1 MRLLF
6 CSFDSPGHLFPL
18 VGLALEMRGRGHEV
32 AFACG
37 LPARD
42 TLHAVEIERIPR
54 GAEDGD
60 SFGLKTWFDPVRTAI
75 DVKHVEH
82 AVRRFRPD
90 LLVTQ
95 QLCQAPVLVR
105 ERQRIPVAV
114 MGLFSY
120 LWPVGKPVSPAHFAA
135 CEPTRRWRL
144 QDMTRILN
152 QAWELFRM
160 PALEADAT
168 DFPLL
173 GDVFLLRTV
182 PELEPELEA
191 LPARVHA
198 VGPCLWEPPR
208 PADAWE
214 TLRGR
219 FADPEAPVLY
229 VQQGRTFKGPG
240 FWAHLVEALAD
251 RPVQVVASTARMDQ
265 PASALPPNFLADR
278 HVPQGL
284 VMPHA
289 RAVVSGGTTTVALG
303 ALAHGLPGVVVPG
316 GGETPDNAE
325 KLAAAG
331 CALSVEA
338 EGLTAGAMRLAVE
351 QVMGDDEMRRNCRRM
366 QRALARD
373 GGFGRAADLVERLA
387 AGGVPAVSEAPGLVA
402 V

>member
-1 MRLLF
+1 MRILF

-18 VGLALEMRGRGHEV
+18 VGLALEMRSRGHEV

-37 LPARD
+37 LPARA
-42 TLHAVEIERIPR
+42 TLEPLGIERIPR

-60 SFGLKTWFDPVRTAI
+60 SFGLRTWFDPVRTAI

-82 AVRRFRPD
+82 AVRRFGPD

-95 QLCQAPVLVR
+95 QLCQAPILVR
-105 ERQRIPVAV
+105 ERQRIPVVV
-114 MGLFSY
+114 MGMFPY
-120 LWPVGKPVSPAHFAA
+120 LWPVGRPVSPARFAA

-144 QDMTRILN
+144 QDMIRILN
-152 QAWELFRM
+152 QARELFRM
-160 PALEADAT
+160 PALEADAS

-173 GDVFLLRTV
+173 GDLFMLRTV
-182 PELEPELEA
+182 PALEPELEA

-240 FWAHLVEALAD
+240 FWAHLVEGLAD
-251 RPVQVVASTARMDQ
+251 GPVQVVASTGRMDQ
-265 PASALPPNFLADR
+265 PASGLPANFVADR

-289 RAVVSGGTTTVALG
+289 RAVVSGGTTTVTLG

-325 KLAAAG
+325 RLAAAG

-351 QVMGDDEMRRNCRRM
+351 QVMGDDEMRRRCRRM
-366 QRALARD
+366 QRALAPA
-373 GGFGRAADLVERLA
+373 GGFDRAAGLVERLA
-387 AGGVPAVSEAPGLVA
+387 ADGVASASETPRLAAV
-402 V
+402 